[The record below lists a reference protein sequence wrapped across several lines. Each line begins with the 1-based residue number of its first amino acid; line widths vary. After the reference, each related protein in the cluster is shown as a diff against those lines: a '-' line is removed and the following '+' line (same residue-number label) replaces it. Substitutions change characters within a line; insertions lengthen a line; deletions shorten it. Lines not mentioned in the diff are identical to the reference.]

1 MYLKKQVIS
10 FSMLQ
15 AVHGLRSRLGDFSR
29 FNTRLSSIL
38 TAHDLFGLVSLIHSS
53 FDLDL
58 TVNVPILS
66 LLHL

>member
-1 MYLKKQVIS
+1 MHPKKRVIS

-15 AVHGLRSRLGDFSR
+15 AVHGLQSHLGDISR
-29 FNTRLSSIL
+29 FNLSSIL

>member
-1 MYLKKQVIS
+1 MHLKKHVIS

-15 AVHGLRSRLGDFSR
+15 AVHGLWCHLGDFSR
-29 FNTRLSSIL
+29 FNTSRIL

>member
-15 AVHGLRSRLGDFSR
+15 AVHGLRSHLGDFSR
-29 FNTRLSSIL
+29 FNTSSIL
-38 TAHDLFGLVSLIHSS
+38 TAHDLFGLVSSIHSS

>member
-1 MYLKKQVIS
+1 MYLKKQVTS
-10 FSMLQ
+10 FRMLQ
-15 AVHGLRSRLGDFSR
+15 AVHGLWSHLGDFSR
-29 FNTRLSSIL
+29 FNTCSIL

-66 LLHL
+66 LPHL

>member
-15 AVHGLRSRLGDFSR
+15 AVHGLWSRLGDFSR
-29 FNTRLSSIL
+29 FNTSSIL
-38 TAHDLFGLVSLIHSS
+38 TAHDLFDLVSLIHSS

>member
-1 MYLKKQVIS
+1 MYFKKHVIS

-15 AVHGLRSRLGDFSR
+15 AVHGLQSHFGDFSR
-29 FNTRLSSIL
+29 FNTSSIL

>member
-1 MYLKKQVIS
+1 
-10 FSMLQ
+10 MLQ
-15 AVHGLRSRLGDFSR
+15 AVHGLWTHIGDFSR
-29 FNTRLSSIL
+29 FNTSSIL

>member
-1 MYLKKQVIS
+1 MYLKKRVIS

-15 AVHGLRSRLGDFSR
+15 AVHGLQCPLGDFSE
-29 FNTRLSSIL
+29 FNTSSIL

>member
-1 MYLKKQVIS
+1 
-10 FSMLQ
+10 MLQ
-15 AVHGLRSRLGDFSR
+15 AVHGLRTHIGDFSR
-29 FNTRLSSIL
+29 FNTSSIL
-38 TAHDLFGLVSLIHSS
+38 TAHDLFGLVSSIHSS